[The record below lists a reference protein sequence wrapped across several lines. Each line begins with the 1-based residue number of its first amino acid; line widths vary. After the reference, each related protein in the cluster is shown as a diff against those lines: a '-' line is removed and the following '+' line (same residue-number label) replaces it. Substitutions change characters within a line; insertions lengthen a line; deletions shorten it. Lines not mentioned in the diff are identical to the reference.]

1 MDKGNGKEFIIDLN
15 DENFDYQYD
24 SNVKTES
31 DEDAILVLEKIFND
45 LTIEDVW
52 KIEFSSINEAK
63 EFYNLF
69 AKVTGFSVRKDYV
82 K

>member
-1 MDKGNGKEFIIDLN
+1 MN
-15 DENFDYQYD
+15 DEDFDYQYD

-52 KIEFSSINEAK
+52 KMEFSSIEEAK

>member
-15 DENFDYQYD
+15 DEDFDYQYD

-31 DEDAILVLEKIFND
+31 DEDAILVLKKIFND

>member
-45 LTIEDVW
+45 LTIENVW
-52 KIEFSSINEAK
+52 KIEFSSIKETK

-69 AKVTGFSVRKDYV
+69 AKVTGFNVRKDYV

>member
-15 DENFDYQYD
+15 DEDFDYQYD